1 MYSSIKFLSTKS
13 GKSVVLTVESKSY
26 IFNLFEGF
34 QRYCIESKVH
44 LKNICAI
51 FIPDK
56 KCIPPLCGLYLTLRD
71 M

>member
-51 FIPDK
+51 FIPVS
-56 KCIPPLCGLYLTLRD
+56 YTHLTLPTIYSV
-71 M
+71 